1 MLLGR
6 AARRVVGLT
15 AICRLQKAIL
25 LSRNWKY
32 VYTSAAMP
40 AAKAAR
46 AKSSSSKASKPDLAP
61 VFSELSRMLD
71 KFVGKDVKAQSDK
84 PGDYHL
90 EIPSILHRKKP
101 IYFAGLRTGKNY
113 VSFHLLSL
121 YYNPDLMKSMSPA
134 LKKRNQG
141 KACFNFTQIDPEC
154 FAELERLA
162 AAGLKQFKS
171 EQFRQYIQSI
181 Q

>member
-1 MLLGR
+1 MERHTHCRSSFYFGR
-6 AARRVVGLT
+6 TAALRYT
-15 AICRLQKAIL
+15 A
-25 LSRNWKY
+25 
-32 VYTSAAMP
+32 AAMP

-46 AKSSSSKASKPDLAP
+46 ARSSAIKVPKPDLAP
-61 VFSELSRMLD
+61 VFSALCRMLNT
-71 KFVGKDVKAQSDK
+71 FVGKDLKVQADK

-101 IYFAGLRTGKNY
+101 LYFAGVRTGKNY

-121 YYNPDLMKSMSPA
+121 YYNPDLMKSISPA

-141 KACFNFTQIDPEC
+141 KACFNFTQVDPEC
-154 FAELERLA
+154 FAELERLT
-162 AAGLKQFKS
+162 AAGLKKFKS
-171 EQFRQYIQSI
+171 EEFRRYIESI

>member
-1 MLLGR
+1 
-6 AARRVVGLT
+6 
-15 AICRLQKAIL
+15 
-25 LSRNWKY
+25 
-32 VYTSAAMP
+32 MP

-61 VFSELSRMLD
+61 VFSALCRMLNT
-71 KFVGKDVKAQSDK
+71 FVGEDVKVQIDK

-154 FAELERLA
+154 FAELEKLT
-162 AAGLKQFKS
+162 AAGLKKFKS
-171 EQFRQYIQSI
+171 EEFRKYIQSI